1 MKRNFSIGTLAVI
14 AMLLAG
20 AQTSVF
26 GAMADYCQAPP
37 YISAVVPPN
46 VMLALDVSGSMG
58 YDAYKT
64 SQEGSNDKYCS
75 NNLAMQCDNNDDC
88 SRKYCSLRPSQHCHD
103 NTDCSE
109 DHHDYGTCTTPSPA
123 TGTCALPASTAMP
136 YGYCSNSPTTTC
148 EVNSTCGTGTCI
160 PRMTYEGYFI
170 PSSSYALGA
179 DSVYREYTPSGTP
192 CTIKYT
198 YPCKSKSSGSCPSG
212 SSTTKPADALNTCS
226 GSKPCYGTPKGAPTS
241 STGDCGTEDSGNL
254 LNYRWMSRI
263 DLLRWAMTGGSPT
276 TCDASDIG
284 KCDPRV
290 YNDSGMQAS
299 GKVGAT
305 DVCRDD
311 LKLNDAGTIYGRGC
325 VLLSDTG
332 KKVAVPWSRIS
343 EGLVYEFDAL
353 PVKPRMGAMFYSGT
367 TVRSNHVYVGD
378 FTAANSRTAY
388 TFQNLLTEINATDPS
403 GYTPT
408 GPALWDVFNYFKQT
422 APEYGGIPQMSGSGD
437 AWKNPLYDCPDKGG
451 GNCNYIPCTKSFV
464 MLMSDGL
471 WNQGGGPPATNTCS
485 INTGYELHSA
495 DPVVPSYLMHKGYTN
510 VKGGASGVATK
521 VTAVYTVGLFVSTE
535 GEKALQNTA
544 IYGSFDNTAKTWPSN
559 RTNYPGKQTGD
570 PVNCAIATS
579 GAACPSNQGTGSNCN
594 ALPASSLDWDKN
606 ADGVP
611 DTFFYAE
618 DALTIRSKIMDA
630 INDML
635 SRVASGT
642 AASVLASGEGSG
654 ANLIQSVFYPRRP
667 FFGGEEISW
676 TSTLQNLWYYIDPRT
691 ANSTIRENTADRSG
705 ATAKELNLT
714 LDNIVNFY
722 FDPADQKTKARLFTD
737 ANGDGIKGAEAAGS
751 PVEPPDLKYLWEAGL
766 TLWNKAASSR
776 TIYTPLN
783 TGLALTN
790 SANTFTT
797 TNLATIRPKL
807 NTDGA
812 GTATQNNN
820 IATNII
826 NYVRGT
832 DLSACDAATCGSAIT
847 YRTRTGAV
855 DLNKDGDVSDT
866 VNEIPEAAKVWK
878 LGDMINATPKIAS
891 WVPLNNYYESYAD
904 STYHSFT
911 ESSTYLNRG
920 MVFAGAND
928 GMLHAFK
935 LGTLGFA
942 GTGYCSVT
950 TSTVCTDNAVCPS
963 GEICNRYELA
973 SLSGSNL
980 GNEEWAFIPSRVLP
994 YLQYLADPDYCH
1006 LYTVDTTPVLFDASF
1021 NPPASCS
1028 STNYWDCTKDSTSW
1042 RTVLIGGMRLGGGC
1056 KDLDTYAGS
1065 YGVKGPT
1072 STNGEG
1078 YSSYFALDITDPSS
1092 PQLLWEFAPT
1102 DGSLGFAT
1110 SGPAVV
1116 KINARI
1122 TDLNDATKSRAD
1134 KTKNGRWFVVFA
1146 SGPTG
1151 PIEQSQFKGYSDQNL
1166 KLFVLDLATGSLVST
1181 INTGITNAFGG
1192 SLTNAPIDYDFDYQ
1206 DDALY
1211 LGYTKAEV
1219 ESGSPPAPTSAARWT
1234 TGGVLR
1240 LVTNEDLNSS
1250 TLTATAL
1257 YPANWSWSTVMSGI
1271 GPVTASVGHLAHYAI
1286 NSTTADK
1293 AYLYFGT
1300 GRYYYNNASSGSD
1313 DPLGQRR
1320 IYGISEPCLA
1330 NILAST
1336 ACSSTVGTLTEADTS
1351 AGTNDP
1357 DGWYINLDAAGTTVN
1372 SERIITDPL
1381 AAPNG
1386 AVFFTSLAPTNDV
1399 CSFGGNSYLWA
1410 VKYDTGGS
1418 VSSSL
1423 SGVGLLQVSTGA
1435 IEEVNLR
1442 SDFGDTTDAA
1452 HRYGR
1457 RSDAMSGVPPLG
1469 QGLAL
1474 VIPPKPTNRILHIR
1488 KK

>member
-1 MKRNFSIGTLAVI
+1 
-14 AMLLAG
+14 LLAG
-20 AQTSVF
+20 AQASVF

-75 NNLAMQCDNNDDC
+75 NNSAMQCDDNTDC
-88 SRKYCSLRPSQHCHD
+88 SRKYCSLRPSRHCHD
-103 NTDCSE
+103 NTDCNE
-109 DHHDYGTCTTPSPA
+109 DHNDYGTCTTPSPA

-170 PSSSYALGA
+170 PSSSYILGA

-198 YPCKSKSSGSCPSG
+198 YPCKSKSGGSCPSG
-212 SSTTKPADALNTCS
+212 SSLTKPADALNTCS
-226 GSKPCYGTPKGAPTS
+226 GTKPCYGTPKGAPTS

-276 TCDASDIG
+276 SCTSSSIG
-284 KCDPRV
+284 SCDPRV
-290 YNDSGMQAS
+290 YNDSGNQAT
-299 GKVGAT
+299 GKVGAP

-325 VLLSDTG
+325 VLLSDTN

-422 APEYGGIPQMSGSGD
+422 APEYGGIPPSSSHGVGGD
-437 AWKNPLYDCPDKGG
+437 DWKNPLYDCPDGGG

-485 INTGYELHSA
+485 IDTGYEMHSA

-510 VKGGASGVATK
+510 VKGGASGVASK

-570 PVNCAIATS
+570 PVNCAITTT

-667 FFGGEEISW
+667 FFEGSEIGW

-691 ANSTIRENTADRSG
+691 ANSSIRENTADRSG
-705 ATAKELNLT
+705 ATAQELNLT

-722 FDPADQKTKARLFTD
+722 FDPADQKTKAKLFAD
-737 ANGDGIKGAEAAGS
+737 ANGDGSKDSAT
-751 PVEPPDLKYLWEAGL
+751 PVSIVDPTDLKYLWEAGL
-766 TLWNKAASSR
+766 LLWNKTAASR
-776 TIYTPLN
+776 AIYTPLN

-790 SANTFTT
+790 GANAFTT

-812 GTATQNNN
+812 GTATQNNTV
-820 IATNII
+820 ATNII

-832 DLSACDAATCGSAIT
+832 DQSACDAATCGSAIT

-855 DLNKDGDVSDT
+855 DLNKDGDVLDT
-866 VNEIPEAAKVWK
+866 VNSIPEAAKVWK

-891 WVPLNNYYESYAD
+891 WVPLNNFDTSYAD
-904 STYHSFT
+904 YTYT
-911 ESSTYLNRG
+911 TYTKSSAYTGRG

-942 GTGYCSVT
+942 GTGFCSVT
-950 TSTVCTDNAVCPS
+950 TSTVCTDNAGCPS
-963 GEICNRYELA
+963 GQTCNRYELA

-980 GNEEWAFIPSRVLP
+980 GNEEWAFIPSRALP

-1006 LYTVDTTPVLFDASF
+1006 LYTVDTTPVIFDASF
-1021 NPPASCS
+1021 NKPASCIDS
-1028 STNYWDCTKDSTSW
+1028 ANYWDCAKDSTSW
-1042 RTVLIGGMRLGGGC
+1042 RTVLIGGMRLGGAC
-1056 KDLDTYAGS
+1056 KAAASTL
-1065 YGVKGPT
+1065 GVQGPT
-1072 STNGEG
+1072 ATAGEG
-1078 YSSYFALDITDPSS
+1078 YSSYFALDITNPST
-1092 PQLLWEFAPT
+1092 PTLLWEFAPT

-1110 SGPAVV
+1110 SGPAVM

-1122 TDLNDATKSRAD
+1122 ADPYDTTKSMAD

-1151 PIEQSQFKGYSDQNL
+1151 PIEQSQFKGYSNQNL
-1166 KLFVLDLATGSLVST
+1166 KLFVLDLATGSPLKIIDT
-1181 INTGITNAFGG
+1181 ELTNAFGG

-1206 DDALY
+1206 DDAMY
-1211 LGYTKAEV
+1211 LGYTRSAV
-1219 ESGSPPAPTSAARWT
+1219 APVATTNSWT

-1250 TLTATAL
+1250 ALTSTAL
-1257 YPANWSWSTVMSGI
+1257 YPENNTWSLSTVMSGI

-1286 NSTTADK
+1286 NSTKADK

-1300 GRYYYNNASSGSD
+1300 GRYFFNSTSAGSD
-1313 DPLGQRR
+1313 DPSSQRKL
-1320 IYGISEPCLA
+1320 YGIVEPCLA
-1330 NILAST
+1330 NILT
-1336 ACSSTVGTLTEADTS
+1336 NTTCTSTVGALTDASSSATPATS
-1351 AGTNDP
+1351 AG
-1357 DGWYINLDAAGTTVN
+1357 GW
-1372 SERIITDPL
+1372 
-1381 AAPNG
+1381 
-1386 AVFFTSLAPTNDV
+1386 F
-1399 CSFGGNSYLWA
+1399 
-1410 VKYDTGGS
+1410 
-1418 VSSSL
+1418 
-1423 SGVGLLQVSTGA
+1423 
-1435 IEEVNLR
+1435 
-1442 SDFGDTTDAA
+1442 
-1452 HRYGR
+1452 
-1457 RSDAMSGVPPLG
+1457 
-1469 QGLAL
+1469 
-1474 VIPPKPTNRILHIR
+1474 
-1488 KK
+1488 